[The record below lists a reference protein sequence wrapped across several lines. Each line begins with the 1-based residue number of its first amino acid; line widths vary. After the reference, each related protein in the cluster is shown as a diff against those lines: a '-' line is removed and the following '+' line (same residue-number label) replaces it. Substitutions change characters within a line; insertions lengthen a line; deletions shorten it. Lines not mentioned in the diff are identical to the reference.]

1 MRLFSVLCRCLGG
14 STERESLLRSN
25 DSPTS
30 SCSDDVGLE
39 CASTD
44 KYTSAGK
51 PCEICNDSRVL
62 LVRKVSFLLRSW
74 LMVLVHR

>member
-1 MRLFSVLCRCLGG
+1 MRFLNLICRCLGG

-30 SCSDDVGLE
+30 SCSDDVAPE

-51 PCEICNDSRVL
+51 PCEICNESRVP
-62 LVRKVSFLLRSW
+62 REECCLRAVP
-74 LMVLVHR
+74 LMLC